1 MIDLVQN
8 ENTFFCYTAIYRVN
22 SIIHSIVEMDLND
35 HQYTGMVWSLVREWM
50 RSDNNKSNQPLL
62 VLLVCRLLTSDCTTN
77 CHCFRQFV
85 FAPLLRNKIALSK
98 QTIPVISGSSGF
110 YNLQIFIPILG
121 NLFFCNL

>member
-22 SIIHSIVEMDLND
+22 FIIHSIVEMDLND

-77 CHCFRQFV
+77 CHGFRQFV
-85 FAPLLRNKIALSK
+85 FAPVIEK
-98 QTIPVISGSSGF
+98 QNCIVQANNPCYISGSSGF

-121 NLFFCNL
+121 NLFFL